1 MAAVATKTERPP
13 GGQQGSEHKPYVP
26 DSARMPEFTWGAVV
40 VGSLL
45 GIVFGA
51 SSLYLT
57 LKVGLTVSASIPVAV
72 LAITLSR
79 VASRLLGIR
88 RTTILENN
96 IVQTAGSSGESIAF
110 GIGVTMPALMILGD
124 EMDVGRAMVVAVL
137 GGLLGILMMIPL
149 RRAFIVKQHDTLKYP
164 EGTACADV
172 LIVGE
177 QGGASA
183 KTVFVGFGL
192 AFVYQILMQGMKFWK
207 EVPEY
212 IIKKYKGAVAGIE
225 VNPALLGV
233 GYIIGTRIS
242 CIMLAGGLLTYF
254 VIMPAIHLFG
264 DDMQTPVYPATIP
277 IHEMGAR
284 ELRENFTLYIGAGAV
299 TAGGIISLFQ
309 SLPLIVR
316 SLASGLRDMSASR
329 RGGGGAT
336 IRRTDRDMPMWLV
349 GIGSLVLVG
358 AIWSTKY
365 LHESMRWIP
374 DLKLNW
380 VGALMVVVFGFL
392 FVTVSSRLTGEI
404 GSSSN
409 PISGM
414 TVATLLLTCLIFL
427 AMKMTTHDDRIA
439 ALSVAAVVCVA
450 ASNGGTTSQD
460 LKTGYL
466 VGATPRLQQWA
477 IVAGT
482 MSSALV
488 IGVILIVLNNAST
501 VYSTRNLP
509 MPAQAINVSQLTDV
523 ERAPNDETAYHVW
536 RPVEGNPERVPPGKY
551 LVDDSGRI
559 RYLVDPGIN
568 GRLAQR
574 DDGGDVQKY
583 DAPKAK
589 LMALITDGIL
599 NQKLPWAL
607 VLLGV
612 FISIVLEL
620 SGVPSL
626 PFAVGVYLPISTSTP
641 IFAGGLIRYLADRF
655 AKNAGEGRRSE
666 AESEMSPGV
675 LLSTGYIAGGS
686 IGGVLIAF
694 LSFGDT
700 IPNWLGQW
708 QYRQV
713 AVGEGPSFQTQLDQV
728 AARELGVELPT
739 AANAPEDKLRLKAIR
754 DLDDEIVNLN
764 KDHLA
769 RIAPVPAGIVLKLPS
784 NKSYR
789 VPTNET
795 LGAVSKELY
804 KTEDKAQQLLE
815 LNENVIPVPA
825 RLPADTLLKLPQHTW
840 PSLAAFGAL
849 AALLLFVGLGWL
861 FAGGP
866 PPRAPKPAAAP
877 SAAQDGGGQVRRPPP
892 DRK

>member
-1 MAAVATKTERPP
+1 MATAPTKTAERKA
-13 GGQQGSEHKPYVP
+13 QQGGGEHKPYVP
-26 DSARMPEFTWGAVV
+26 DSARMLEFTWSAVI

-79 VASRLLGIR
+79 VASRILGIR

-110 GIGVTMPALMILGD
+110 GVGVTMPALMILGD
-124 EMDVGRAMVVAVL
+124 EMDIGRVMVVAVL

-192 AFVYQILMQGMKFWK
+192 AFVYQILMLGMKFWK
-207 EVPEY
+207 DTPERV
-212 IIKKYKGAVAGIE
+212 IKWYKGAVASIE

-254 VIMPAIHLFG
+254 VLMPAIHLFG
-264 DDMQTPVYPATIP
+264 DQMEAAVYPAKIP
-277 IHEMGAR
+277 IHAMGAS

-316 SLASGLRDMSASR
+316 SLASGLRDMSTSR
-329 RGGGGAT
+329 RGNGGAV
-336 IRRTDRDMPMWLV
+336 RRTDRDMPMWLV
-349 GIGSLVLVG
+349 GVGSLALVG
-358 AIWSTKY
+358 AIWSTTA
-365 LHESMRWIP
+365 LHKQFAWIP
-374 DLKLNW
+374 DLKMDWL
-380 VGALMVVVFGFL
+380 GALLVIIFGFL

-427 AMKMTTHDDRIA
+427 AMHMTSHDDRLA

-477 IVAGT
+477 IVIGT
-482 MSSALV
+482 MTSALV

-501 VYSTRNLP
+501 VYSKRNLP
-509 MPAQAINVSQLTDV
+509 APAQAIDVTKLTEV
-523 ERAPNDETAYHVW
+523 ERATNDETLYHVW
-536 RPVEGNPERVPPGKY
+536 RPEEGNVERVPQGKY
-551 LVDDSGRI
+551 LVDDTGRI

-568 GRLAQR
+568 GHLAQR

-612 FISIVLEL
+612 FISVVLEL
-620 SGVPSL
+620 CGVPSL

-641 IFAGGLIRYLADRF
+641 IFAGGLIRYVAERF
-655 AKNAGEGRRSE
+655 GKGARVEGRSE
-666 AESEMSPGV
+666 TESDMSPGV

-713 AVGEGPSFQTQLDQV
+713 AVGEGPSFQAQLDQV
-728 AARELGVELPT
+728 AARDLGLEVPP
-739 AANAPEDKLRLKAIR
+739 AANTLEEKQQLNAIR
-754 DLDDEIVNLN
+754 RLDDEIVKLN
-764 KDHLA
+764 RDRLA

-784 NKSYR
+784 GKSYQ
-789 VPTNET
+789 VPRNET

-804 KTEDKAQQLLE
+804 QTEDKAQQLLE
-815 LNENVIPVPA
+815 LNEDIIPVPN

-840 PSLAAFGAL
+840 PSLAAFGLLAL
-849 AALLLFVGLGWL
+849 LLLFVGLGWL
-861 FAGGP
+861 FAGEP
-866 PPRAPKPAAAP
+866 APKSTKQAASRAG
-877 SAAQDGGGQVRRPPP
+877 QDGGATVQRPP